1 MIPYVEDCYFHSREN
16 NIIYANLTHGG
27 KIPLVKLHQK
37 FINLTVL
44 GGQHMKYMEDYMRMF
59 PGLWETFKEE
69 PKSNEQLKLF

>member
-16 NIIYANLTHGG
+16 NIIYANLTDGA

-37 FINLTVL
+37 FIDLTIL
-44 GGQHMKYMEDYMRMF
+44 GGKARDYMERYMEMHSH
-59 PGLWETFKEE
+59 LWEPFKEE